1 MATLDLPPPVNQ
13 MPINK
18 TGFFEQSWAVWFQ
31 QIAAAVAFKS
41 LANGP
46 SYANDAAAAA
56 GGVAKGALY
65 RNGSVLMI
73 RVV

>member
-13 MPINK
+13 IPIK
-18 TGFFEQSWAVWFQ
+18 PTGFFEQTWADWFQ

-41 LANGP
+41 IANGP
-46 SYANDAAAAA
+46 SHANDAAAAA
-56 GGVAKGALY
+56 AGVAKGSLY